1 MPLRVSGVTLS
12 KISPSTDSQIMD
24 ELFTSLVYGSVS
36 NRSYGRSTLLACD
49 ILADISIR
57 SSGSGFQ
64 KLQTTSVEPAAL
76 GPGCRS
82 WRDPFYHLDPLL
94 SHRLNLVLHSLTYHQ
109 VPNSPEAAG
118 YWGPLSGQVDHG
130 APLGRL
136 AAPQWRSSLP
146 PGHFRLGVPRAHFC
160 PCHTARSLRAAR
172 LDAASLTFSV
182 RGAVW
187 RQPCPLPA
195 WPPGT
200 L

>member
-1 MPLRVSGVTLS
+1 
-12 KISPSTDSQIMD
+12 MD

-36 NRSYGRSTLLACD
+36 NRSYGRSTLLCD

-94 SHRLNLVLHSLTYHQ
+94 SHRLNLVLHFPHLPPSAKLPRGRRLLGTF
-109 VPNSPEAAG
+109 VWTGGPWGSS
-118 YWGPLSGQVDHG
+118 GPLLCPSGALSASWAFPV
-130 APLGRL
+130 
-136 AAPQWRSSLP
+136 
-146 PGHFRLGVPRAHFC
+146 GVPRAHFC

-172 LDAASLTFSV
+172 LGAASLTFSV